1 MMTSFG
7 LALAIMVWT
16 DGDLRAEDE
25 TRLPTDLWTES
36 RPPSAG
42 AESEERLPR
51 EMQGLPQDPW
61 QGKAVDLIV
70 NAAAHGRFNLPFGA
84 ANREVIT
91 YGNGL
96 FIINEHVGWN
106 DLFHPGW
113 GFDLEL
119 DILPG
124 DASGKGRMRE
134 KGFDYG
140 FFVALLYDD
149 YAGNSVSDG
158 AGNSLRMDDLTV
170 TSVLVGPKFMQHF
183 QGGFFGDFRFG
194 VGGVHYAAV
203 EGTLGGPGVPDF
215 RSEIF
220 RDTWT
225 FTMDLRMHGGVRLG
239 PLGLVAGLGLR
250 FQLPPNESS
259 QISLDPRPLWVFD
272 VDVGVELGF

>member
-1 MMTSFG
+1 MMTSLG
-7 LALAIMVWT
+7 LALALALFT
-16 DGDLRAEDE
+16 DGDVRSGEEL
-25 TRLPTDLWTES
+25 RLPTDLWTE
-36 RPPSAG
+36 PQLPAAG
-42 AESEERLPR
+42 PGLEDPLPR
-51 EMQGLPQDPW
+51 EIQGLPQDPW
-61 QGKAVDLIV
+61 QGKPVDFIV
-70 NAAAHGRFNLPFGA
+70 IAGAHGRFNLPFGA

-91 YGNGL
+91 YGGGI

-140 FFVALLYDD
+140 FFVAILYDD
-149 YAGNSVSDG
+149 FAGNSVSDG
-158 AGNSLRMDDLTV
+158 TGNFLRMDDLTT
-170 TSVLVGPKFMQHF
+170 TSVLVGPKFLQHF

-194 VGGVHYAAV
+194 LGGVHYAAV
-203 EGTLGGPGVPDF
+203 EGTLGGPAVPDF

-239 PLGLVAGLGLR
+239 PLGLTAGLGLR
-250 FQLPPNESS
+250 FQLPPSESA
-259 QISLDPRPLWVFD
+259 QIALDPRPVWIFD